1 MDLIDNLE
9 FNQVIIFVSKVTHA
23 IKLSEL
29 LEKNKFPT
37 KAMHSGLSQEE
48 R

>member
-1 MDLIDNLE
+1 MDLIDQLE
-9 FNQVIIFVSKVTHA
+9 FNQIIIFVAKVNYAT
-23 IKLSEL
+23 KLAEV